1 MEDALEKLI
10 LSIAL
15 ILPITAGAATF
26 WKFQP
31 GGQQKPGIPKPTPSP
46 VMQNGRPGNPKPT
59 PSPVIQRR
67 GSNAVANQ
75 SGAGTAVRTKPKL
88 KPRRQP
94 SSIKFDGVDG
104 ETSRR
109 KKP

>member
-46 VMQNGRPGNPKPT
+46 V
-59 PSPVIQRR
+59 IQRR

-75 SGAGTAVRTKPKL
+75 SGAGTVVRTKPKV